1 MFCDNINFSLF
12 KIVKFRGVFML
23 LKKQQLNPTKM
34 IAVGYC
40 IIILTGA
47 LLLCLPISSRTG
59 DFTPFVDAL
68 FTATSATCVTGLV
81 LHDTYTYWSTFGQL
95 ILLILIQMGGIGF
108 MTIAIS
114 AISLTKKKIG
124 LKDRFVMKESVAAPQ
139 VGGIVRLTKLITFG
153 TAFFEGVGAIAL
165 SFTLIPKLGIVRGIY
180 FSVFHSVSAFCNAG
194 IDLMGAFSPGTS
206 LITLSNNY
214 MFISVIMFLIVIG
227 GLGFFVWSDLLE
239 KRFKYRYYSLHTKL
253 VISSTI
259 ILIVLGTAGI
269 FMFES
274 TGEAFL
280 GKPGSEKFMISLFQA
295 ITPRTAGFN
304 TIDLNLLTDSSQLLI
319 TCLMFIGGSPGSTA
333 GGIKTTTFAILLL
346 SIVTVIKRKK
356 SVDCFNRRI
365 DDETLRQVCCIL
377 MMYLILI
384 VTSTMVIGAIDD
396 IPMKYAMFETTSAM
410 GTVGLSLGITSSL
423 GTLSRLIIT
432 SLMYLGRVGGIT
444 VLLAVANRL
453 PQASQLPKGKIAVG

>member
-1 MFCDNINFSLF
+1 
-12 KIVKFRGVFML
+12 ML

-47 LLLCLPISSRTG
+47 LLLCLPISSRG
-59 DFTPFVDAL
+59 GNFTPFVDAL

-81 LHDTYTYWSTFGQL
+81 LYDTYTYWSTFGQL

-114 AISLTKKKIG
+114 AISLTKRKIG

-139 VGGIVRLTKLITFG
+139 VGGIVRLTKFITFG
-153 TAFFEGVGAIAL
+153 TAFFEGLGAIAL
-165 SFTLIPKLGIVRGIY
+165 SFTLIPKLGVIKGIY
-180 FSVFHSVSAFCNAG
+180 FSVFHSISAFCNAG

-206 LITLSNNY
+206 LITLSHNY
-214 MFISVIMFLIVIG
+214 MFITVIMLLIVIG
-227 GLGFFVWSDLLE
+227 GLGFFVWSDLVE
-239 KRFKYRYYSLHTKL
+239 KRFKYRYYCLHTKL
-253 VISSTI
+253 VLSSTI
-259 ILIVLGTAGI
+259 ILIVFGTLGI

-274 TGEAFL
+274 TGQAFI

-295 ITPRTAGFN
+295 VTPRTAGFN

-319 TCLMFIGGSPGSTA
+319 ICLMFIGGSPGSTA
-333 GGIKTTTFAILLL
+333 GGIKTTTFAILVL

-384 VTSTMVIGAIDD
+384 VTATMVIGAIDH

-410 GTVGLSLGITSSL
+410 GTVGLSLGITAQM
-423 GTLSRLIIT
+423 GTISRLIVT
-432 SLMYLGRVGGIT
+432 ALMYLGRVGGIT

-453 PQASQLPKGKIAVG
+453 PQPAQLPIGKIAVG